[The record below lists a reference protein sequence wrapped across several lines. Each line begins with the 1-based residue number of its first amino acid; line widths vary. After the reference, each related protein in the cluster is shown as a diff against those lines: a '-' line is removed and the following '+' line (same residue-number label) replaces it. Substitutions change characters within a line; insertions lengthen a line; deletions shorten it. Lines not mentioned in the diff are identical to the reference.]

1 MTSVFRWAG
10 ACLVIALMAM
20 PDGLVRAQ
28 TPESQRQA
36 SALEFEG
43 YKLSLQ
49 LPLGYLLHA
58 DPSPRSGFKTFAFST
73 DTRSDGTRGMIQ
85 VSLLDFSKAPAGETV
100 SLERFAAAMI
110 DGVHRRRSRWE
121 QTEADVQI
129 GGVAAKRIAWSGSNE
144 PGFGRPTVNMR
155 GVMIVGIT
163 KDLGFSLH
171 TQDFVA
177 FADTTLPLGEQ
188 ALRSFAVTPR
198 R

>member
-1 MTSVFRWAG
+1 MTSVFRWAVV
-10 ACLVIALMAM
+10 CLVTALMAM
-20 PDGLVRAQ
+20 PDGLAGAQ
-28 TPESQRQA
+28 TPEAQREP

-49 LPLGYLLHA
+49 LPPGYVLHA
-58 DPSPRSGFKTFAFST
+58 DPGRPGFKTFGFST
-73 DTRSDGTRGMIQ
+73 DPRSDGTRGMIQ

-110 DGVHRRRSRWE
+110 NGVRQRRSRWE
-121 QTEADVQI
+121 QTEADVQV
-129 GGVAAKRIAWSGSNE
+129 GGVAAKRIEWSGSTE

-155 GVMIVGIT
+155 GVMIVGIK

-188 ALRSFAVTPR
+188 ALKTFAVTAHR
-198 R
+198 